1 MDKIIF
7 RKKSSI
13 ELNKAILYDHNNP
26 KEHSDIENCFIIK
39 YMTYWE
45 LCDKEIKND
54 EWTELISSE
63 KYLELEEKIY
73 CGICNKKY
81 DKDYRYDSNNQG

>member
-1 MDKIIF
+1 MIFRFLVQNVTPNIVENFFNLMDKIIF

-39 YMTYWE
+39 YMTY
-45 LCDKEIKND
+45 
-54 EWTELISSE
+54 
-63 KYLELEEKIY
+63 
-73 CGICNKKY
+73 
-81 DKDYRYDSNNQG
+81 